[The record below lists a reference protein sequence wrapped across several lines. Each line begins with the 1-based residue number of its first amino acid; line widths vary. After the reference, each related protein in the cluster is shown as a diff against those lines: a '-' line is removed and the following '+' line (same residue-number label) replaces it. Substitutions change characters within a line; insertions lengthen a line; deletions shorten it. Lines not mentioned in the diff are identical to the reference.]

1 MLIWNYVEEVVHLG
15 NFEVIRN
22 KKRKTSCGRTIT
34 TFVAARLLKMKYRP
48 KRVAYAYFTQKR

>member
-48 KRVAYAYFTQKR
+48 KRVAYAYFT